1 MELIKFTDPALRI
14 PPPAFDFETEENPT
28 ELVDTL
34 WEKCREL
41 KGLGLSA
48 NQVGLPT
55 KVFVMGAD
63 DANRKNIFNP
73 SVISVSPET
82 ELAKEGCLSYPGLW
96 LNVRRPKEVTAS
108 YQTVDG
114 TLVVETFIGLQ
125 ARVFLHEYD
134 HMIGANFSDHVSK
147 MKLDMGL
154 KSLEKRAKRYVKKYV
169 EHNL

>member
-1 MELIKFTDPALRI
+1 M
-14 PPPAFDFETEENPT
+14 
-28 ELVDTL
+28 
-34 WEKCREL
+34 
-41 KGLGLSA
+41 
-48 NQVGLPT
+48 
-55 KVFVMGAD
+55 
-63 DANRKNIFNP
+63 
-73 SVISVSPET
+73 
-82 ELAKEGCLSYPGLW
+82 
-96 LNVRRPKEVTAS
+96 TAS

-154 KSLEKRAKRYVKKYV
+154 KSLEKRAKRYIKKYV